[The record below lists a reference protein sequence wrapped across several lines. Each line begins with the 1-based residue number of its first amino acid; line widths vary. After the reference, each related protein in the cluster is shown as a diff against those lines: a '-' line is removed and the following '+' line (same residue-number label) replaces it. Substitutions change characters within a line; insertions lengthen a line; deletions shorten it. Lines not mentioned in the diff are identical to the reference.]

1 MELRGSSHFSS
12 EHTVCSPANSGL
24 RARRF
29 ATLHSGSAGLI
40 SLAWNFV
47 RHFLLFKF
55 KAHFTYAKWA
65 LLNSYR
71 LFINILS
78 RLENTR
84 KLILNNYTYITFLWL
99 VFAAGRVGYCVV
111 AAGYVGCS
119 FKVCD
124 VLIYD
129 TIEQVICE
137 GVALCRYCFDIYFD
151 IACGCDRD

>member
-40 SLAWNFV
+40 YW
-47 RHFLLFKF
+47 RE
-55 KAHFTYAKWA
+55 
-65 LLNSYR
+65 
-71 LFINILS
+71 ILS
-78 RLENTR
+78 GTFYFLNL
-84 KLILNNYTYITFLWL
+84 KLISLMRNELILYHILWFI
-99 VFAAGRVGYCVV
+99 FAACRVGYCVV
-111 AAGYVGCS
+111 AAGYVGCG

-124 VLIYD
+124 VLIYG

>member
-1 MELRGSSHFSS
+1 M
-12 EHTVCSPANSGL
+12 
-24 RARRF
+24 
-29 ATLHSGSAGLI
+29 
-40 SLAWNFV
+40 SLF
-47 RHFLLFKF
+47 
-55 KAHFTYAKWA
+55 
-65 LLNSYR
+65 NSYI

-111 AAGYVGCS
+111 SAGYVGCG

-124 VLIYD
+124 VLIYG
-129 TIEQVICE
+129 TLEQVICE

>member
-1 MELRGSSHFSS
+1 MRTQE
-12 EHTVCSPANSGL
+12 
-24 RARRF
+24 
-29 ATLHSGSAGLI
+29 
-40 SLAWNFV
+40 
-47 RHFLLFKF
+47 
-55 KAHFTYAKWA
+55 
-65 LLNSYR
+65 
-71 LFINILS
+71 
-78 RLENTR
+78 

-111 AAGYVGCS
+111 AARYVGCG

-124 VLIYD
+124 VLIYG